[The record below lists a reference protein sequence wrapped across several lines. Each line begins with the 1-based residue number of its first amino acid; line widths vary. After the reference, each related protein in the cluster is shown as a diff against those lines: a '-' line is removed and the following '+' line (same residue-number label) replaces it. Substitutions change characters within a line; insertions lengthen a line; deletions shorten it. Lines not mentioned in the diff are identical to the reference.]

1 MISAHWRYVISASK
15 MWRHHRL
22 QGLLS
27 VLGVVAGVSGL
38 VTAVAI
44 GQGARQELDKAI
56 GLLGAGT
63 MMVRSIADDGN
74 GPGIELQRAKAVQR
88 LLDGQLRDFAPVIAR
103 QHDAIAGDRY
113 VENVKVVGTDRSYEA
128 VYKLDL
134 AQGRFITWYD
144 VEHRERV
151 CVLGWELG
159 RDLFPRGHPVGQ
171 RVRLGEQWYTVVGWL
186 ESSSNPVIDMQGFE
200 LPDVDRV
207 IYVPYAAMAATG
219 SSASLDELVLN
230 FTDEADMVKA
240 SGAVQRILEYGV
252 DDPAFEYVMP
262 IDLLRQK
269 FRMQSIIRYLLTG
282 ITVVLLAVG
291 GIGIMNVMLVNV
303 VRRRPEIGL
312 RRAVGAQKRDI
323 IAQFVTES
331 TLVSLA
337 GGVVGVMV
345 GALIAQLVSLSLSWP
360 VAFGPGAA
368 ALGLFVSILLGISFG
383 SYPALQAASVAPIKT
398 LNQG

>member
-1 MISAHWRYVISASK
+1 MISAYWRYVISASK

-27 VLGVVAGVSGL
+27 LLGVVAGVSGL
-38 VTAVAI
+38 VIAVAI

-63 MMVRSIADDGN
+63 MMVRNVSDDGSS
-74 GPGIELQRAKAVQR
+74 PGIELRRAKAVER
-88 LLDGQLRDFAPVIAR
+88 LLDGQLRDFAPVIAQ

-113 VENVKVVGTDRSYEA
+113 VENVKVVGTDRSYES
-128 VYKLDL
+128 VYKFKL
-134 AQGRFITWYD
+134 AQGRFVTWYD
-144 VEHRERV
+144 IEHRERV

-159 RDLFPRGHPVGQ
+159 RELFPRGHPLGQ
-171 RVRLGEQWYTVVGWL
+171 RVRIGEQWYAVVGWL
-186 ESSSNPVIDMQGFE
+186 ESSSRPLIDIKGFE

-207 IYVPYAAMAATG
+207 IYVPYSTIASAN
-219 SSASLDELVLN
+219 SSMPLDELVLN

-252 DDPAFEYVMP
+252 DNPAFEYVMP
-262 IDLLRQK
+262 IELLRQK

-282 ITVVLLAVG
+282 ITIVLLAVG

-337 GGVVGVMV
+337 GGAVGVLT
-345 GALIAQLVSLSLSWP
+345 GALIAQLVSFSLSWP
-360 VAFGPGAA
+360 VSFGPGAA
-368 ALGLFVSILLGISFG
+368 ALGLFVSIFLGISFG